1 MSSAR
6 QLLDALIKHRG
17 ERLVIRGDEPPFI
30 WRDAGNDARRGY
42 MLRSRS
48 LLAS

>member
-30 WRDAGNDARRGY
+30 WRDEIKGY
-42 MLRSRS
+42 PTR
-48 LLAS
+48 ANFC